1 MPMTAKVRAKN
12 VIKRY
17 FTKTRTILG
26 MTAYKGAGNNQNLE
40 ERIIPKRSTRIKIRP

>member
-17 FTKTRTILG
+17 FTKTKTISG
-26 MTAYKGAGNNQNLE
+26 MTAFKGAGNNQNLE
-40 ERIIPKRSTRIKIRP
+40 ERIKLKRSTRIKKRP